1 MNEYINSIRI
11 NDTTYSIQGA
21 TSQDELYHHVWS
33 ETQPIKDEV
42 RDHNYRIIELEANFS
57 DMALAMEKIQ
67 ASVKELTHS
76 IATHLAETI
85 VAPNEN
91 PFGDFWT
98 EIEENNMFLRN
109 LK

>member
-1 MNEYINSIRI
+1 MKEYINSIRI

-21 TSQDELYHHVWS
+21 ANQDELSYQVWS

-42 RDHNYRIIELEANFS
+42 RDHNYRIVELEANFS
-57 DMALAMEKIQ
+57 DLTLAVEKIR
-67 ASVKELTHS
+67 ASVEELTYN

-91 PFGDFWT
+91 PSGDFWT

>member
-1 MNEYINSIRI
+1 MKEYINSIRI

-21 TSQDELYHHVWS
+21 TNQDELFYQVWS
-33 ETQPIKDEV
+33 ETQPIKNDV
-42 RDHNYRIIELEANFS
+42 RDHDYRIVELEANFS
-57 DMALAMEKIQ
+57 DMALAVKKIQ
-67 ASVKELTHS
+67 ASVEELTYS

-85 VAPNEN
+85 VAPNEKS
-91 PFGDFWT
+91 PGDFWT